1 MDIEDHSMVYKKK
14 LELYIVAFYY
24 GAHGRCMF
32 SQATILAVYREYLAE
47 KWDKLDFTI
56 SQAIWI
62 SRYELEDI

>member
-14 LELYIVAFYY
+14 LELYIVSFYY

-32 SQATILAVYREYLAE
+32 SQATILAVYRKYLAE
-47 KWDKLDFTI
+47 KWDKLDFTN